1 MLNLKKFL
9 FKDGT
14 PAHLPADVRAAL
26 EVWRATPAPALDE
39 VHFHTRYVVV
49 EITSSGNKLDS
60 DQLLSIAASSVRQST
75 ILPDDAFFADLA
87 GQGDDA
93 AATTPDLKTIETTA
107 GPRTIETE
115 AGPRLDRQLL
125 AFLQFAAKCP
135 LVTYNVPYVG
145 GFLQR
150 AYKERLGVDFQPQWI
165 DLAWLLPAMFSD
177 RGSSIMP
184 LDHWIEVFGFDAGN
198 GRRSAMENTLM
209 LARIFQML
217 LVRAVGKQIDTAAQL
232 LDESRAST
240 FLRRTH

>member
-9 FKDGT
+9 FKDAT

-26 EVWRATPAPALDE
+26 EVWRAAPAPALDE

-60 DQLLSIAASSVRQST
+60 DELRSIAASSVRQST
-75 ILPDDAFFADLA
+75 ILPDDAFFADLV

-93 AATTPDLKTIETTA
+93 AATTASPQA
-107 GPRTIETE
+107 IETE
-115 AGPRLDRQLL
+115 TGSRLDRQLL
-125 AFLQFAAKCP
+125 AFLQFAGKCP

>member
-1 MLNLKKFL
+1 MLNLKKLL
-9 FKDGT
+9 FKDAM
-14 PAHLPADVRAAL
+14 PAHLSADVRTAL
-26 EVWRATPAPALDE
+26 ESWRAMPAPALDE

-49 EITSSGNKLDS
+49 EITSSGVNSES
-60 DQLLSIAASSVRQST
+60 DQLLSIAATSVRQST
-75 ILPDDAFFADLA
+75 ILPDDAFFVDLA
-87 GQGDDA
+87 GQGEDA
-93 AATTPDLKTIETTA
+93 AA
-107 GPRTIETE
+107 
-115 AGPRLDRQLL
+115 LDRQLV
-125 AFLQFAAKCP
+125 AFLQFVGKCP
-135 LVTYNVPYVG
+135 VVTYHVSYVS

-150 AYKERLGVDFQPQWI
+150 ALRERLGVDFQAQWV

>member
-9 FKDGT
+9 FKDAT

-26 EVWRATPAPALDE
+26 EAWRAMPAPALDE

-60 DQLLSIAASSVRQST
+60 DELLSIAASSVRQST

-93 AATTPDLKTIETTA
+93 AAMTMETT
-107 GPRTIETE
+107 
-115 AGPRLDRQLL
+115 AGPRLDRQLI
-125 AFLQFAAKCP
+125 AFLQFAGKCP

-150 AYKERLGVDFQPQWI
+150 VYKERLGVDFQPQWI

>member
-9 FKDGT
+9 FKDAT
-14 PAHLPADVRAAL
+14 PAHLPADVRGAL
-26 EVWRATPAPALDE
+26 EAWRAMPAPALDE

-49 EITSSGNKLDS
+49 EITSSGVNPDS
-60 DQLLSIAASSVRQST
+60 DQLLSIAATSVRQST
-75 ILPDDAFFADLA
+75 ILPDDAFFVDLA

-93 AATTPDLKTIETTA
+93 ARE
-107 GPRTIETE
+107 
-115 AGPRLDRQLL
+115 RQLV
-125 AFLQFAAKCP
+125 AFLQFVGKCP
-135 LVTYNVPYVG
+135 MVTYHVPYVSS
-145 GFLQR
+145 FLQR
-150 AYKERLGVDFQPQWI
+150 AFRERLGVNFQPQWI

-184 LDHWIEVFGFDAGN
+184 LDHWIEVFGFDASN
-198 GRRSAMENTLM
+198 GRRSAMENALM

>member
-9 FKDGT
+9 FKDAT

-26 EVWRATPAPALDE
+26 EAWRAMPAPALDE

-49 EITSSGNKLDS
+49 EITSSGVDPDS
-60 DQLLSIAASSVRQST
+60 DRLLSIAATSVRQST
-75 ILPDDAFFADLA
+75 ILPDDAFFVDLA

-93 AATTPDLKTIETTA
+93 A
-107 GPRTIETE
+107 
-115 AGPRLDRQLL
+115 LDRQLL
-125 AFLQFAAKCP
+125 AFLQFIGKCP
-135 LVTYNVPYVG
+135 VVTYHVSYVS
-145 GFLQR
+145 GFLQHAFR
-150 AYKERLGVDFQPQWI
+150 ERLGVDFQAQWV

>member
-9 FKDGT
+9 FKDAV
-14 PAHLPADVRAAL
+14 PAHLPADVRTAL
-26 EVWRATPAPALDE
+26 EAWRAMPAPALDE
-39 VHFHTRYVVV
+39 VHFHIRYVVV
-49 EITSSGNKLDS
+49 EITSSGVKPES
-60 DQLLSIAASSVRQST
+60 DELLGIAATSVRQST
-75 ILPDDAFFADLA
+75 ILPDDAFFVDLA

-93 AATTPDLKTIETTA
+93 SAV
-107 GPRTIETE
+107 
-115 AGPRLDRQLL
+115 LDRQLV
-125 AFLQFAAKCP
+125 AFLQFAGKCP

-150 AYKERLGVDFQPQWI
+150 AFKERLGVDFQPQWV

-198 GRRSAMENTLM
+198 GRRSAMENTLI

-217 LVRAVGKQIDTAAQL
+217 LVRAVGKEIDTAARL